1 MTPAAQTSEPRTADE
16 IERAIVPHGSNGEC
30 SIPDLCVALTDFRLA
45 IEAEAQRPTVERLR
59 DQIRALYDFHP
70 DDSHGEGYRNRG
82 VASALRVIEE
92 AAGREFTDRCQRSD
106 DYRKTA
112 EVWCL
117 THGGPMGSSL
127 WCDFAEQ
134 PWEWRD
140 DGPLDPPTRE
150 EAGA

>member
-1 MTPAAQTSEPRTADE
+1 MNSAQTSEPQTEAG
-16 IERAIVPHGSNGEC
+16 RALYEVSEHMTWSSGAVVSDHYILNT
-30 SIPDLCVALTDFRLA
+30 ILA
-45 IEAEAQRPTVERLR
+45 IESEAQRLTVERLR

-70 DDSHGEGYRNRG
+70 DDSHGEGYRNSG

-92 AAGREFTDRCQRSD
+92 AAGREFTGRCQRSD

-140 DGPLDPPTRE
+140 DGPLDPPARE